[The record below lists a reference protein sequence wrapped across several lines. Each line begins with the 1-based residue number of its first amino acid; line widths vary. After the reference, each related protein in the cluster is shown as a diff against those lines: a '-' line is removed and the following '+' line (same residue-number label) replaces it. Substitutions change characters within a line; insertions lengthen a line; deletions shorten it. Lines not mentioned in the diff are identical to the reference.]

1 MKIGY
6 ARVST
11 SEQNLD
17 MQVDALQKA
26 GCERIETDKASGAKL
41 ERPGLDKL
49 INDVLRKG
57 DTLVV
62 WKLDRLARSL
72 RQLIDLVERLQSRGI
87 ELITLQES
95 IDTTSPAGKL
105 TYHIFA
111 ALAEFERDLIRVRT
125 QAGLEAARARGKI
138 GGRPQKLNSKQI
150 DLARK
155 LYREKQ
161 HSIMEICELIGV
173 SKPTVYRYLNKK

>member
-11 SEQNLD
+11 AEQNLD
-17 MQVDALQKA
+17 MQIDALQKA
-26 GCERIETDKASGAKL
+26 GCEKIEMDKASGVL
-41 ERPGLDKL
+41 SERPGLDKL
-49 INDVLRKG
+49 INDILRKG

-72 RQLIDLVERLQSRGI
+72 RQLIDLVEGLQSRGV
-87 ELITLQES
+87 ELVTLQES
-95 IDTTSPAGKL
+95 IDTTSAAGKL

-111 ALAEFERDLIRVRT
+111 ALAEFERDLIKART
-125 QAGLEAARARGKI
+125 KAGLEAARARGRT

-150 DLARK
+150 ELARK
-155 LYREKQ
+155 LYQEKQ
-161 HSIMEICELIGV
+161 HSIKEICELVGV
-173 SKPTVYRYLNKK
+173 SRPTLYRYLA